1 MLKNKL
7 KKLLIILSITSIST
21 NILANEEKIGFMN
34 NIKQL
39 KEISDVMDIIQ
50 ENFVGDKKIDKT
62 ILMQGALKGMIDS
75 LEDPHSN
82 YFSKKGME
90 DLEGK
95 MKGEYS
101 GVGMIIRKGANE
113 PVTVELLIEG
123 SPAFNAGIRPNDK
136 ILYIEDK
143 STYDIELEEASRLLK
158 GKSGTKVKLKLY
170 READKKEREITL
182 TRADIKLENV
192 RSKMLDGN
200 VGYIK
205 LTQFAED
212 VDLEVKRE
220 LEKLLSQGME
230 GLILDLRN
238 NPGGIIGQA
247 IKISSM
253 FIEEGVI
260 VSERPKKGKEIFSYR
275 EGKYYGDFP
284 LVILINEGSASAS
297 EIVSGAIR
305 DYKRGL
311 LIGEKSFGKGSV
323 QVVLPLPDEDGIKL
337 TIAKYYTPKG
347 ENIHGKGIKPDIVV
361 EEDEDYLF
369 YDGFITNVNDKDQEA
384 SKEKLLT
391 SVVGKEKAEKLIKKE
406 DKQLK
411 TAEAAV
417 ISMIKERKNKK

>member
-7 KKLLIILSITSIST
+7 KKLLVIISVVSIST

-62 ILMQGALKGMIDS
+62 TLMQGALKGMIDS

-170 READKKEREITL
+170 RESEKKEREITL

-253 FIEEGVI
+253 FIEKGVI
-260 VSERPKKGKEIFSYR
+260 VSERPKKGKEVFSYR

-347 ENIHGKGIKPDIVV
+347 ENIHGKGINPDIVV

>member
-7 KKLLIILSITSIST
+7 KKLLVIISVVSIST

-62 ILMQGALKGMIDS
+62 TLMQGALKGMIDS

-170 READKKEREITL
+170 RESEKKEREITL

-347 ENIHGKGIKPDIVV
+347 ENIHGKGINPDIVV

-391 SVVGKEKAEKLIKKE
+391 SVVGKEKVEKLIKKE

>member
-7 KKLLIILSITSIST
+7 KKLLIIISITSIST
-21 NILANEEKIGFMN
+21 NIFANEEKIGFMN

-50 ENFVGDKKIDKT
+50 ENFVGEKKIDKT

-90 DLEGK
+90 ELEGK
-95 MKGEYS
+95 IKGEYS

-170 READKKEREITL
+170 RESEKKEREITL
-182 TRADIKLENV
+182 IRADIKLENV

-417 ISMIKERKNKK
+417 ISMIKERKDKK

>member
-170 READKKEREITL
+170 RESEKKEREITL

-347 ENIHGKGIKPDIVV
+347 ENIHGKGINPDIVV

>member
-7 KKLLIILSITSIST
+7 KKLLIIISITSIST
-21 NILANEEKIGFMN
+21 NIFANEEKIGFMN

-50 ENFVGDKKIDKT
+50 ENFVGEKKIDKT

-90 DLEGK
+90 ELEGK
-95 MKGEYS
+95 IKGEYS

-170 READKKEREITL
+170 RESEKKEREITL
-182 TRADIKLENV
+182 IRADIKLENV

-260 VSERPKKGKEIFSYR
+260 VSERPKKGKEIFFYR

-417 ISMIKERKNKK
+417 ISMIKERKDKK

>member
-7 KKLLIILSITSIST
+7 KKLLVIISVVSIST

-62 ILMQGALKGMIDS
+62 TLMQGALKGMIDS

-170 READKKEREITL
+170 RESEKKEREITL

-347 ENIHGKGIKPDIVV
+347 ENIHGKGINPDIVV

>member
-253 FIEEGVI
+253 FIEKGVI
-260 VSERPKKGKEIFSYR
+260 VSERPKKGKEVFSYR

-347 ENIHGKGIKPDIVV
+347 ENIHGKGINPDIVV